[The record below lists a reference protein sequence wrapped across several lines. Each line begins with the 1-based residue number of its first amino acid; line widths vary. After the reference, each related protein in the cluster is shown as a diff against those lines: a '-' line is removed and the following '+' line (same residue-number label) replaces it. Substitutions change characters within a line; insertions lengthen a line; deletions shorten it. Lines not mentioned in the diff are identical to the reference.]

1 MAKKA
6 RRSPDPLPPLK
17 WDGYT
22 WTGQIVLRSWG
33 GFQTRQG
40 PYFRR
45 SSDQPSDGTARL
57 SIHGEDGDPPAP
69 PNQEQ
74 VAAYRYL
81 VEQEK
86 AVSDSVL
93 QAIFAAYP
101 DEREAFIDAVED
113 DLADLC
119 PEIDRP
125 DELKSLIGLGLVHI
139 LPVVRDGT
147 AYVGFAFGC
156 VWDGEHAL
164 GVLTH
169 TDRVILVG
177 AAETAFNSWIARAD
191 AQPEG
196 TP

>member
-6 RRSPDPLPPLK
+6 RPSPEPSLPPLK

-22 WTGQIVLRSWG
+22 WTGKIVLRSWS

-40 PYFRR
+40 PYSGR

-57 SIHGEDGDPPAP
+57 FIHGDDGDPPQP
-69 PNQEQ
+69 PTPEQ
-74 VAAYRYL
+74 AAAHRYL

-125 DELKSLIGLGLVHI
+125 DELKSLMGLGIVHI
-139 LPVVRDGT
+139 LRVARDGT
-147 AYVGFAFGC
+147 AYVGFEFGC
-156 VWDGEHAL
+156 VWESEHGL
-164 GVLTH
+164 GVMTH
-169 TDRVILVG
+169 QDRVVKIG
-177 AAETAFNSWIARAD
+177 SAETAFNY
-191 AQPEG
+191 
-196 TP
+196 